1 MKDALIFWFTGLSGS
16 GKTTIAS
23 AAKTLL
29 EEDGYSVLILDG
41 DDVRN
46 RLHTYLGFSRE
57 DIIKNN
63 SQIVD
68 LCLKYRKNYDI
79 IMVPIISP
87 YKTSRY
93 YAYKK
98 LNPGFYEVYCHADI
112 DLLIN
117 GKLFI
122 SIDSCK
128 LKYITIL
135 SIKLGISS

>member
-46 RLHTYLGFSRE
+46 RLHIYLGFSRE

-68 LCLKYRKNYDI
+68 LCLKYRKNYEI
-79 IMVPIISP
+79 IISDNDSKDNTLKAVDAIQTK
-87 YKTSRY
+87 YHKVI
-93 YAYKK
+93 K
-98 LNPGFYEVYCHADI
+98 N
-112 DLLIN
+112 N
-117 GKLFI
+117 
-122 SIDSCK
+122 SI
-128 LKYITIL
+128 I
-135 SIKLGISS
+135 